1 MTRLICE
8 ACDHGYA
15 PTAPSC
21 PWCGAGAFLAHELS
35 TDSIVDTECLPDY
48 WLARFST
55 GESFPAFSGH
65 PLDVAGLVRA
75 LSRYRIVTFNG
86 GHYDNPMLA
95 FAVAGFTVEQLRE
108 ASDAIILEK
117 LQPWDV
123 LRRYGV
129 APLDWVDTIDL
140 FDMAPG
146 QSSLKAYGGKMHSR
160 KLQDLPYSP
169 NEPLGHWGKRFVTF
183 DYCGNDLVVTSDLL
197 ATFPTQIKLREDMS
211 AEFGV
216 DLRSKSDAQIAEA
229 VMKSIL
235 PFKVERPYIAPGSQ
249 FHYRPPAWLTFQTPY
264 LADVARRMASLPFAI
279 TQTGGVSPAYENR
292 LVDWGKD
299 QQRLDPHGQWVKRPA
314 GWTHETV
321 RVGATEYTVGIG
333 GLHSN
338 EAVRCLRTDDAR
350 VLRDSDVRGYY
361 PSIMI
366 QLALYPPQIGPVFC
380 EIFAGWK
387 IIRDQQKAIS
397 DDKTQPADVRAR
409 AKKQANSRKTLG
421 NGTFG
426 KLGSMWSIFYAPAE
440 MIQVTVTG
448 QLALLMLIEMLELAG
463 VSVVS
468 ANTDG
473 IVTHCPRGSEWIRDA
488 CLAWWEATTGFELEH
503 AEYRMLAS
511 RDVNSYIAIR
521 DDGEVKL
528 KGEYAPPEPGPSGW
542 PNPSGQV
549 CVDAVVAWL
558 KYNGTLTARAH
569 LRQTIEACHDVRRFV
584 YVYAVRGGGSYCP
597 DGALP
602 TTTTQKAMRE
612 VVGGA
617 DVAHMPKDA
626 LIAAYDAARVR
637 ETTRREYLGKV
648 VRWYFAAGSQA
659 CIVTPAGGRVAR
671 TQGCRPLMTLPDDY
685 AVPADLD
692 REWYVQEAESIL
704 RGIGAV

>member
-8 ACDHGYA
+8 SCDHGYA

-21 PWCGAGAFLAHELS
+21 PWCGAGSFLAHES
-35 TDSIVDTECLPDY
+35 NVDSVVDTECLPDY

-55 GESFPAFSGH
+55 GESFPFFAGH
-65 PLDVAGLVRA
+65 PLDIAGLVRA

-86 GHYDNPMLA
+86 QHYDNPMLA
-95 FAVAGFTVEQLRE
+95 FAVAGFSVEQLRE
-108 ASDAIILEK
+108 ASDAIIREN

-129 APLDWVDTIDL
+129 APLDWMDTIDL
-140 FDMAPG
+140 FDVAPG

-160 KLQDLPYSP
+160 KLQDLPYDP
-169 NEPLGHWGKRFVTF
+169 NEPLGHWGRRFVTF
-183 DYCGNDLVVTSDLL
+183 DYCGNDLAVTADLL

-235 PFKVERPYIAPGSQ
+235 PFKVERPYIAPGST
-249 FHYRPPAWLTFQTPY
+249 FHYQPPEWLAFQTPY

-279 TQTGGVSPAYENR
+279 THSGGVAPAYDNH

-299 QQRLDPHGQWVKRPA
+299 QQRLDAHGQWVKRPA
-314 GWTHETV
+314 GWQHETV
-321 RVGATEYTVGIG
+321 RIGGMEYTVGIG

-338 EAVRCLRTDDAR
+338 EAVRCLRSDDSR

-361 PSIMI
+361 PSLMI
-366 QLALYPPQIGPVFC
+366 RLGVYPPQIGPVFC
-380 EIFAGWK
+380 EHFKAWK
-387 IIRDQQKAIS
+387 ALRDEQKAIS
-397 DDKTQPADVRAR
+397 EDKSQPADVRAR

-448 QLALLMLIEMLELAG
+448 QLGLLMLIETLERSG
-463 VSVVS
+463 VPVVS

-473 IVTHCPRGSEWIRDA
+473 IVTHCPRGREWIRDA
-488 CLAWWEATTGFELEH
+488 CIAWWEATTGFEMEH

-511 RDVNSYIAIR
+511 RDVNSYIAIK
-521 DDGEVKL
+521 DDGEIKL

-542 PNPSGQV
+542 PNPSGQI
-549 CVDAVVAWL
+549 CVDAVVAL
-558 KYNGTLTARAH
+558 LRDGTP
-569 LRQTIEACHDVRRFV
+569 LRQTIEACQDVRRFV

-602 TTTTQKAMRE
+602 ATTTQKAMLE
-612 VVGGA
+612 TCELDKEFVKAWG
-617 DVAHMPKDA
+617 KES
-626 LIAAYDAARVR
+626 LIAAYDAARER
-637 ETTRREYLGKV
+637 EAARREYLGKV
-648 VRWYFAAGSQA
+648 VRWYFAQGSQA

-671 TQGCRPLMTLPDDY
+671 THGCRPLMTLPDDY

-692 REWYVQEAESIL
+692 REWYVTEAESIL
-704 RGIGAV
+704 KQVGL

>member
-1 MTRLICE
+1 MRLICE
-8 ACDHGYA
+8 SCDHGYA

-21 PWCGAGAFLAHELS
+21 PWCGASATLAHAS
-35 TDSIVDTECLPDY
+35 NVDSIVDTECLPDY

-55 GESFPAFSGH
+55 GESFPAFAGH

-86 GHYDNPMLA
+86 QHYDNPMLA
-95 FAVAGFTVEQLRE
+95 LAVAGFTVEQLRQ
-108 ASDAIILEK
+108 ASDAIIQEK

-140 FDMAPG
+140 IDVAPG

-160 KLQDLPYSP
+160 KLQDLPYDP
-169 NEPLGHWGKRFVTF
+169 CAPLEHLGRRFVTF
-183 DYCGNDLVVTSDLL
+183 DYCGNDLAVTADLL

-229 VMKSIL
+229 VMKTLL
-235 PFKVERPYIAPGSQ
+235 PFKVERPYVAPGSQ
-249 FHYRPPAWLTFQTPY
+249 FHYRPPAWLAFQTPY

-279 TQTGGVSPAYENR
+279 TQTGGVSPAFENR

-299 QQRLDPHGQWVKRPA
+299 QLRLDPHGQWVKRPA
-314 GWTHETV
+314 GWAHEVV
-321 RVGATEYTVGIG
+321 RIGDMGHAMGTG
-333 GLHSN
+333 GLHST
-338 EAVRCLRTDDAR
+338 ETVRCLTTDTAR

-366 QLALYPPQIGPVFC
+366 QLGLYPQQIGPVFC
-380 EIFAGWK
+380 EIFKGWK
-387 IIRDQQKAIS
+387 TLRDAQKAIS
-397 DDKTQPADVRAR
+397 EDKTQPADVRAG
-409 AKKQANSRKTLG
+409 AKKIANSRKTLG

-426 KLGSMWSIFYAPAE
+426 KLLSMWSIFFAPAE
-440 MIQVTVTG
+440 FIQVTVTG
-448 QLALLMLIEMLELAG
+448 QLALLMLIEMLELSG
-463 VSVVS
+463 VPVVS

-473 IVTHCPRGSEWIRDA
+473 IVTHCTRGSEWIRDA
-488 CLAWWEATTGFELEH
+488 CLAWWESTTGFELEH
-503 AEYRMLAS
+503 AEYQLLAS

-521 DDGEVKL
+521 DDGDVKL

-542 PNPSGQV
+542 PNPSGQI
-549 CVDAVVAWL
+549 CVDAVVAHL
-558 KYNGTLTARAH
+558 KHGTPI
-569 LRQTIEACHDVRRFV
+569 RQTIAACQDVRRFV

-602 TTTTQKAMRE
+602 TTTTQKVMRE
-612 VVGGA
+612 LCGDIRDKVE
-617 DVAHMPKDA
+617 
-626 LIAAYDAARVR
+626 LTAAYDAARAR
-637 ETTRREYLGKV
+637 EAGRREYLGKV
-648 VRWYFAAGSQA
+648 VRWYFATGSQA

-671 TQGCRPLMTLPDDY
+671 TQGCAPLMTLPDDY
-685 AVPADLD
+685 VVPLDLD
-692 REWYVQEAESIL
+692 REWYALEAESIL
-704 RGIGAV
+704 RDIGCK